1 MLAEKTIDEVIAEIP
16 FTFTSSNSGEF
27 LYINDVLEG
36 ETIAIYGRED
46 ADSAYA
52 HFQSLLTAE
61 QREALTLRRELDYE
75 LILEDQGNRELCW
88 F

>member
-16 FTFTSSNSGEF
+16 FTFTSSNSGDY

-36 ETIAIYGRED
+36 ETIAIYGAENSD
-46 ADSAYA
+46 CAYA

-61 QREALTLRRELDYE
+61 QREALVIRDELDCE
-75 LILEDQGNRELCW
+75 LRLEAQGNRELSW
-88 F
+88 